1 MDVVARPAM
10 LAAKLGPFT
19 IEPRTMPSEQSSVVG
34 NSLRCLAGRRLLF
47 GRKRPS
53 IVAI

>member
-1 MDVVARPAM
+1 VIAMDVVARSAM
-10 LAAKLGPFT
+10 LAVKLGPFT
-19 IEPRTMPSEQSSVVG
+19 IDPRTMPSEQS
-34 NSLRCLAGRRLLF
+34 RRLPF